1 MLTVLFSRNIACD
14 EGMAGKPLRESNPA
28 FCAGWGRSTHPI
40 HTLISP
46 CVGWGSEEG
55 EMRFFST

>member
-14 EGMAGKPLRESNPA
+14 EGTAGKPLRESNPA

-46 CVGWGSEEG
+46 PRVGE
-55 EMRFFST
+55 